1 MKPPKFRHNI
11 WLLGILLLSA
21 GLRLWRLATIPF
33 GWHPDEAT
41 KALLALDVLSGKA
54 GFQAFFSAFT
64 GREALFVYLEAGLIA
79 LLGHP
84 MFAGRLLSAF
94 VGILTVAL
102 SYAVGQELFNRRVGV
117 LTAVF
122 LTLSLW
128 HLIASRNG
136 YRAVIQPLV
145 QLPVVLL
152 LFHGWRSGRWR
163 HFLWAGFFLGLTQYT
178 YTAVRLFPFLILAI
192 VGLALFVE
200 RKLVTGYWWKLVGT
214 AVVAFLIFLPL
225 GLHFWHN
232 PLDFYGRAAQVAVF
246 SDQFSG
252 GDPAARLWQSIK
264 ETGRMFTVWG
274 DINYRFNI
282 AGQPV
287 FDPIMG
293 VLFVAG
299 LLLAAVRLWTQRKRQ
314 RLAYATLFVWMGSM
328 LLPMLLSAESLPYYQ
343 RAIGIL
349 PAVYIFPALVLDK
362 IGNWAKAISNSQS
375 PISNLSI
382 SQFLNLLLVAYLTLT
397 VSRDYFIHWHNNPQN
412 DDDRRVAMV
421 YVADYLQRHV
431 VHSSLYLSTQYPQH
445 PTLALLAPQ
454 QYDGIHWFDAT
465 QALPLPNQPATYIL
479 LAENTPQPLLLA
491 RAVGL
496 ERVETAVDRFHRPV
510 FDVYQFDGTPQPP
523 PTDQSPAVW
532 SWETRFVPGDPNGL
546 RHPIDLPIN
555 FGNTMTFLGHD
566 RTEASTPGSVLELV
580 LYWTLQPRPD
590 RHYIIFAHLLN
601 ADGQVIAG
609 SDANHYPAQFWQ
621 AEGGERLLSY
631 FPLWI
636 PPDAPPGTYQVEI
649 GVYYQPT
656 GERLPVLQGE
666 TAVSDRLLL
675 QPVEIR

>member
-1 MKPPKFRHNI
+1 MTIFKWRNNW
-11 WLLGILLLSA
+11 WLVGILLLAA
-21 GLRLWRLATIPF
+21 GLRLWRLAAVPF

-54 GFQAFFSAFT
+54 GFPAFFSAFT

-84 MFAGRLLSAF
+84 MFVGRLLSAF

-102 SYAVGQELFNRRVGV
+102 SYVVGRELFNRRVGV

-122 LTLSLW
+122 LSLSLW

-145 QLPVVLL
+145 QLPVIWL
-152 LFHGWRSGRWR
+152 LFRGWNRGQWQ

-192 VGLALFVE
+192 VGMAL
-200 RKLVTGYWWKLVGT
+200 LVQRRLVMGYWWKLVGT

-232 PLDFYGRAAQVAVF
+232 PLDFYGRAAQVSVF
-246 SDQFSG
+246 SEQFSG

-293 VLFVAG
+293 VLFYAG
-299 LLLAAVRLWTQRKRQ
+299 LLLAAVRLWARRGRQ
-314 RLAYATLFVWMGSM
+314 RLAYATLFAWMGIM

-349 PAVYIFPALVLDK
+349 PAVYIFPALALNK
-362 IGNWAKAISNSQS
+362 ITDWLNARLNLQS
-375 PISNLSI
+375 PIANLPI
-382 SQFLNLLLVAYLTLT
+382 SQSLTLLLTAYLILT
-397 VSRDYFIHWHNNPQN
+397 VSRDYFINWHNSPQN

-431 VHSSLYLSTQYPQH
+431 IHSSLYLSTQYPQH
-445 PTLALLAPQ
+445 PTLALLAPA
-454 QYDGIHWFDAT
+454 QYDAIHWFDAT
-465 QALPLPNQPATYIL
+465 QALPLPTQPATYIL
-479 LAENTPQPLLLA
+479 LAENAPQPLLLA
-491 RAVGL
+491 RAAGL

-510 FDVYQFDGTPQPP
+510 FDVYQFDGTPPP
-523 PTDQSPAVW
+523 LPGDQSAIW
-532 SWETRFVPGDPNGL
+532 SWETRFEPGDPAGL
-546 RHPIDLPIN
+546 RHSIELPVN
-555 FGNTMTFLGHD
+555 VGNTMTFLGHD
-566 RTEASTPGSVLELV
+566 RTEASSPGSVLELV

-601 ADGQVIAG
+601 AEGQVVAG
-609 SDANHYPAQFWQ
+609 YDANHYPAQFWQ
-621 AEGGERLLSY
+621 PNGGERLLSY

-636 PPDAPPGTYQVEI
+636 PPDTPPGTYQVEI
-649 GVYYQPT
+649 GVYFQPT
-656 GERLPVLQGE
+656 GERLPILQGE

-675 QPVEIR
+675 QPLELR

>member
-1 MKPPKFRHNI
+1 MKTHKRD
-11 WLLGILLLSA
+11 WLVGILLLAA
-21 GLRLWRLATIPF
+21 GLRLWRLATVPF

-54 GFQAFFSAFT
+54 GFPAFFSAFT
-64 GREALFVYLEAGLIA
+64 GRESLFVYLEAGLIA
-79 LLGHP
+79 LLGNP

-94 VGILTVAL
+94 GGILTVAL
-102 SYAVGQELFNRRVGV
+102 SYAVGRELFNRRVGV

-136 YRAVIQPLV
+136 YRAIIQPLV
-145 QLPVVLL
+145 QLPAIWL
-152 LFHGWRSGRWR
+152 LFHGWRSGQWR
-163 HFLWAGFFLGLTQYT
+163 HFLWAGLFLGLTQYT

-192 VGLALFVE
+192 VGLALLLE
-200 RKLVTGYWWKLVGT
+200 RRLVTGYWWKLVGT
-214 AVVAFLIFLPL
+214 AVVALLIFLPL
-225 GLHFWHN
+225 GLHFWQN
-232 PLDFYGRAAQVAVF
+232 PLDFYGRAAQVSVF

-252 GDPAARLWQSIK
+252 GNPAARLWQSAK
-264 ETGRMFTVWG
+264 ETGRMFTIWG

-287 FDPIMG
+287 FDPPVGI
-293 VLFVAG
+293 LFYAG
-299 LLLAAVRLWTQRKRQ
+299 LLLAAVRLWTQRQRQ
-314 RLAYATLFVWMGSM
+314 RLAYATLFAWMALM

-349 PAVYIFPALVLDK
+349 PAVYIFPALVGDK
-362 IGNWAKAISNSQS
+362 LARGWETRRLGDWRLHFLVSQS
-375 PISNLSI
+375 LSLI
-382 SQFLNLLLVAYLTLT
+382 LFFYLTLT
-397 VSRDYFIHWHNNPQN
+397 LTRDYFIHWHTSPQN

-431 VHSSLYLSTQYPQH
+431 IHNSLYLSTQYPQH
-445 PTLALLAPQ
+445 PTLALLASAH
-454 QYDGIHWFDAT
+454 YDGIHWFDAT

-479 LAENTPQPLLLA
+479 LAENAPQPLLLA
-491 RAVGL
+491 RAAGL
-496 ERVETAVDRFHRPV
+496 EWVETAVDRFHRPV
-510 FDVYQFDGTPQPP
+510 FDVYQLNTTAQPP
-523 PTDQSPAVW
+523 PSDLSPAVW
-532 SWETRFVPGDPNGL
+532 SWETRFAPGDPDGL
-546 RHPIDLPIN
+546 RHSIELPVN
-555 FGNTMTFLGHD
+555 FGNTMTLLGHD

-580 LYWTLQPRPD
+580 LYWTLHPRPD

-601 ADGQVIAG
+601 AEGQVIAG
-609 SDANHYPAQFWQ
+609 YDANHYPAQFWQ
-621 AEGGERLLSY
+621 ASGGERLLTY

-656 GERLPVLQGE
+656 GERLPILQGE
-666 TAVSDRLLL
+666 TAVADRLLL
-675 QPVEIR
+675 QPLELR